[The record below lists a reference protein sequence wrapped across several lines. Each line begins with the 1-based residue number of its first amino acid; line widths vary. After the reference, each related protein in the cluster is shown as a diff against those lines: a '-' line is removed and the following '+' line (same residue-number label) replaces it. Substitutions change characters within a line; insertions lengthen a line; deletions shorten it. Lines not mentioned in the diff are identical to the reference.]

1 MKSKNFISQ
10 KFSFLIFSFLISS
23 CATFRAVDEIPIE
36 IKNFHNESILV
47 DTHNDLMIRIVEK
60 NEDLS
65 NETKLGHSDIP
76 RFKKGGVDLQIL
88 SVWLDPKF
96 EKSNPFAQ
104 TSLIFDSV
112 HSFVSKNK
120 NKVVFVKNYDE
131 AISAI
136 QQKKLGVLIGVEGGH
151 PIENDLSKLKNLFN
165 RGMRY
170 MAFTWN
176 NSTNWATSA
185 RDEFA
190 DSLNE
195 KPKGLT
201 DFGKS
206 VVRKMNELGIL
217 IDVSHVGAQSVN
229 DILEA
234 SEDPIIASH
243 SCVYNIAPH
252 FRNLKDDQIKAI
264 AKKEGVIFLNFYA
277 GFLDVSFQKK
287 YSELYASKKN
297 IIDSLHNAMKDSM
310 KVEFLVWDMLKSESE
325 NLLPPI
331 SVLIDHIDYIKN
343 LVGSVDNIG
352 FGADFDGADN
362 FPKGIVDVTSYPKIT
377 NELFLRGYTKEEIK
391 KILGGN
397 FLRVFRKVCG

>member
-1 MKSKNFISQ
+1 M
-10 KFSFLIFSFLISS
+10 
-23 CATFRAVDEIPIE
+23 
-36 IKNFHNESILV
+36 
-47 DTHNDLMIRIVEK
+47 
-60 NEDLS
+60 
-65 NETKLGHSDIP
+65 
-76 RFKKGGVDLQIL
+76 QIL

-151 PIENDLSKLKNLFN
+151 PIENDLSKLENLFN

-331 SVLIDHIDYIKN
+331 SVLIDHIDYIK
-343 LVGSVDNIG
+343 I
-352 FGADFDGADN
+352 
-362 FPKGIVDVTSYPKIT
+362 
-377 NELFLRGYTKEEIK
+377 
-391 KILGGN
+391 
-397 FLRVFRKVCG
+397 

>member
-1 MKSKNFISQ
+1 
-10 KFSFLIFSFLISS
+10 
-23 CATFRAVDEIPIE
+23 
-36 IKNFHNESILV
+36 
-47 DTHNDLMIRIVEK
+47 MIRIVEK

-151 PIENDLSKLKNLFN
+151 PIENDLSKLENLFN

-331 SVLIDHIDYIKN
+331 SVLIDHIDYIK
-343 LVGSVDNIG
+343 I
-352 FGADFDGADN
+352 
-362 FPKGIVDVTSYPKIT
+362 
-377 NELFLRGYTKEEIK
+377 
-391 KILGGN
+391 
-397 FLRVFRKVCG
+397 

>member
-1 MKSKNFISQ
+1 
-10 KFSFLIFSFLISS
+10 
-23 CATFRAVDEIPIE
+23 
-36 IKNFHNESILV
+36 
-47 DTHNDLMIRIVEK
+47 
-60 NEDLS
+60 
-65 NETKLGHSDIP
+65 
-76 RFKKGGVDLQIL
+76 
-88 SVWLDPKF
+88 
-96 EKSNPFAQ
+96 
-104 TSLIFDSV
+104 
-112 HSFVSKNK
+112 
-120 NKVVFVKNYDE
+120 
-131 AISAI
+131 
-136 QQKKLGVLIGVEGGH
+136 
-151 PIENDLSKLKNLFN
+151 
-165 RGMRY
+165 

-277 GFLDVSFQKK
+277 GFLDVSFQKNIPNFMQVKK
-287 YSELYASKKN
+287 YN
-297 IIDSLHNAMKDSM
+297 
-310 KVEFLVWDMLKSESE
+310 
-325 NLLPPI
+325 
-331 SVLIDHIDYIKN
+331 
-343 LVGSVDNIG
+343 
-352 FGADFDGADN
+352 
-362 FPKGIVDVTSYPKIT
+362 
-377 NELFLRGYTKEEIK
+377 
-391 KILGGN
+391 
-397 FLRVFRKVCG
+397 